1 MKTLRAVCYDSKLPG
16 PHVIT
21 HAVHYRQLY
30 NGNGGTQAMHW
41 LLPW

>member
-1 MKTLRAVCYDSKLPG
+1 MKTLKAVCYDSKLPG
-16 PHVIT
+16 LHVIT

-30 NGNGGTQAMHW
+30 GNGGTQAMHW